1 MPYYTVSWERDIK
14 NGKNVG
20 NAYSEYLIKDLLRGT
35 YEYDGI
41 VCTDWGVTRDPA
53 PEMDALCSHCF
64 GVESLTEAERHLLAI
79 ENGVDQFGG
88 NSDIRPIL
96 EAYRLGCEKYGEPS
110 CVPGWSALLCGCSR
124 ISSGAVCLRTLP
136 RPRRKRSCGGL

>member
-1 MPYYTVSWERDIK
+1 MPYYTVSWERDIR

-41 VCTDWGVTRDPA
+41 VCTDWGVTRDPD

-96 EAYRLGCEKYGEPS
+96 EAYRLGCEKYGRTGHACPD
-110 CVPGWSALLCGCSR
+110 GALCR
-124 ISSGAVCLRTLP
+124 AAAQEHLP
-136 RPRRKRSCGGL
+136 VRPV

>member
-1 MPYYTVSWERDIK
+1 MRTASTSSRTCSGAP
-14 NGKNVG
+14 
-20 NAYSEYLIKDLLRGT
+20 
-35 YEYDGI
+35 EYDGI
-41 VCTDWGVTRDPA
+41 VCTDWGVTRDPD

-96 EAYRLGCEKYGEPS
+96 EAYRLGCEKYGEPTMRARMER
-110 CVPGWSALLCGCSR
+110 SAVRLLKNLFRCG
-124 ISSGAVCLRTLP
+124 LLEPLP
-136 RPRRKRSCGGL
+136 RPRRKRSCGGLRGVCQGRI